1 MKFPMLPARVA
12 LAVVGA
18 AILTA
23 IGCTA
28 IPWQPPPPIS
38 IAVATSLTGLSGAA
52 GAESLFATKLYV
64 DEVNRSGGIN
74 RHPIELVLLRH
85 TSNPEVGRDNVQTIA
100 DSPCVAVLGHL
111 LSTVSLAAA
120 PDYRAARI
128 PALTGTSS
136 VDALTVDNP
145 YYFRARRRRFPFRGA
160 RPPSICATSSRHQ
173 WFIFSTLAIASA
185 RAFSKAFLRRTTTIS

>member
-64 DEVNRSGGIN
+64 DEVNRSGGVN
-74 RHPIELVLLRH
+74 GHPIELVLFDD

-111 LSTVSLAAA
+111 LIPT
-120 PDYRAARI
+120 RAKAN
-128 PALTGTSS
+128 SFWS
-136 VDALTVDNP
+136 
-145 YYFRARRRRFPFRGA
+145 FRTGA
-160 RPPSICATSSRHQ
+160 RHVHRLPRLGQ
-173 WFIFSTLAIASA
+173 
-185 RAFSKAFLRRTTTIS
+185 

>member
-64 DEVNRSGGIN
+64 DEVNRSGGVN
-74 RHPIELVLLRH
+74 GHPIELVLFDD

-145 YYFRARRRRFPFRGA
+145 
-160 RPPSICATSSRHQ
+160 
-173 WFIFSTLAIASA
+173 
-185 RAFSKAFLRRTTTIS
+185 